1 MFQYNYSYNL
11 LLVGSLGACI
21 ESAMDAIIVAIVSPL
36 YLKQTLF
43 LDCFSQIEAI
53 LALFIGGFQAGD
65 TSL

>member
-1 MFQYNYSYNL
+1 MY
-11 LLVGSLGACI
+11 
-21 ESAMDAIIVAIVSPL
+21 SAMDAIIVAIVSPL